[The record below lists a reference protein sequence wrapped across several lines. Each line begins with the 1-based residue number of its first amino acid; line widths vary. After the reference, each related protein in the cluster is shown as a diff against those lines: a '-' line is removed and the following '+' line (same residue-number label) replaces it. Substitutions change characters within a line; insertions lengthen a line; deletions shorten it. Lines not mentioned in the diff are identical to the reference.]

1 MLSAFISNKIIN
13 DAITTLSMQTLQTK
27 NQLSNKSDLED
38 AFHLFS
44 QMSGQLESTYR
55 QLEQRV
61 EKLTNE
67 LAVAHSEKL
76 QLADQLSALHEAM
89 PAAVIWTD
97 KYHNILSANQLAETI
112 FKGSV
117 VGKNW
122 QEIIACH
129 DFDFNGH
136 EITTTDSKVYSYN
149 QCSFEGGDGQ
159 LVILTDVTLS
169 KELQF
174 SSHRQQRLA
183 ELGEFTAGLAHQVR
197 TPLASALLSIEQ
209 LAHPLLDNEM
219 RKKSI
224 HRVEKNLRHLDNL
237 VNDMLLY
244 ARDGSFEKDQV
255 SVRKLLFGLKGHFKQ
270 KKYSNF
276 NLNISNQET
285 TSNQTNLIIGS
296 ENALLSVLISLVEN
310 AYQLSSDSKHI
321 NVCVSFNVVSDKLMI
336 LVADD
341 GPGLSNSQCEEIFKP
356 FYTTKESGTGLGL
369 SISRSIV
376 RAHNGSLEAV
386 SEQGIGT
393 TMKLTLDLLKKGK
406 MLHSNAYKKSKSIN
420 QKTVTTV
427 SRG

>member
-285 TSNQTNLIIGS
+285 TSNQTDLIIGS

-356 FYTTKESGTGLGL
+356 FYTTKASGTGLGL